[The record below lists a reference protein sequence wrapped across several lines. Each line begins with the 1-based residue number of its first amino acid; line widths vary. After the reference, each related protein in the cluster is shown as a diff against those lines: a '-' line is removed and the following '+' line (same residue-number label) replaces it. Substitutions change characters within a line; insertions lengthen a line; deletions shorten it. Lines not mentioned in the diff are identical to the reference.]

1 MKKAL
6 TRKEPAPL
14 YYYKNGKRID
24 GRNPD
29 MTGNCTG
36 LRGDCSNLQGNCS
49 GLRGDLDDCE
59 IIDQD
64 REKGIDIKDL
74 MI

>member
-29 MTGNCTG
+29 MTGDCT
-36 LRGDCSNLQGNCS
+36 